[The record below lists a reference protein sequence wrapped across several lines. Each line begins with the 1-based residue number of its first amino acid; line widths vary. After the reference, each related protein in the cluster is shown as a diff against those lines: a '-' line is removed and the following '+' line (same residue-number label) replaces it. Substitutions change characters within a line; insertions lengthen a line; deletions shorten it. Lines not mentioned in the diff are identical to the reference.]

1 MQFLHIVQFMDVVE
15 ERRRRNR
22 ARKRRLIGDTAVS
35 LALEGG
41 LESLTVEGIAEAAD
55 ISTRTFFNY
64 FSTKEDALTV
74 GPSRSAEELAALVAA
89 RPTDEPVVQSMR
101 VMAKEIAESFVPS
114 REQVA
119 LWRRNPELLA
129 RARKPADQEQI
140 FVTLMRAVAD
150 RMEHLPSEVYPSV
163 LVVTTFSIIEW
174 AVRASWQDDVGKPLD
189 DLIDEAFDLIERGL

>member
-1 MQFLHIVQFMDVVE
+1 MDAVE
-15 ERRRRNR
+15 ERRRRNK
-22 ARKRRLIGDTAVS
+22 ARKRRLIGDAAVS
-35 LALEGG
+35 LALKGG

-64 FSTKEDALTV
+64 FSTKEEALTV
-74 GPSRSAEELAALVAA
+74 GPSWSAEELAALVAA
-89 RPTDEPVVQSMR
+89 RPADEPAVRSMR

-114 REQVA
+114 REQIA
-119 LWRRNPELLA
+119 LWRRNPELLT

-150 RMEHLPSEVYPSV
+150 RMEADLPREVYPSV

-174 AVRASWQDDVGKPLD
+174 AVRASWQEGVGKPLD
-189 DLIDEAFDLIERGL
+189 SLIDEAFDLIERGL

>member
-1 MQFLHIVQFMDVVE
+1 MQIVGAVE

-22 ARKRRLIGDTAVS
+22 ARKRRLIGDAAVS
-35 LALEGG
+35 LALERG

-64 FSTKEDALTV
+64 FSTKEEALTV
-74 GPSRSAEELAALVAA
+74 GPSSSAEELAALVTA
-89 RPTDEPVVQSMR
+89 RPADEPVVRSMR
-101 VMAKEIAESFVPS
+101 FLAKEIAESFVPS

-129 RARKPADQEQI
+129 RARRPADQEQI
-140 FVTLMRAVAD
+140 FVTLMRTVAD
-150 RMEHLPSEVYPSV
+150 RMEADLPREVYPSV

-174 AVRASWQDDVGKPLD
+174 AVRASWQDDVGKSLD

>member
-1 MQFLHIVQFMDVVE
+1 MDAVE

-22 ARKRRLIGDTAVS
+22 ARKRRLIGDAAVS
-35 LALEGG
+35 LALERG

-64 FSTKEDALTV
+64 FSTKEESLTV
-74 GPSRSAEELAALVAA
+74 GPSSSAEELAALVTA
-89 RPTDEPVVQSMR
+89 RPADEPVVRSMR
-101 VMAKEIAESFVPS
+101 FLAKEIAESFVPS

-129 RARKPADQEQI
+129 RARRPADQEQI
-140 FVTLMRAVAD
+140 FVTLMRTVAD
-150 RMEHLPSEVYPSV
+150 RMEADLPREVYPSV

-174 AVRASWQDDVGKPLD
+174 AVRASWQDDVGKSLD

>member
-1 MQFLHIVQFMDVVE
+1 M
-15 ERRRRNR
+15 
-22 ARKRRLIGDTAVS
+22 S
-35 LALEGG
+35 LALERG

-64 FSTKEDALTV
+64 FSTKEESLTV
-74 GPSRSAEELAALVAA
+74 GPSSSAEELAALVTA
-89 RPTDEPVVQSMR
+89 RPADEPVVRSMR
-101 VMAKEIAESFVPS
+101 FLAKEIAESFVPS

-129 RARKPADQEQI
+129 RARRPADQEQI
-140 FVTLMRAVAD
+140 FVTLMRTVAD
-150 RMEHLPSEVYPSV
+150 RMEADLPREVYPSV

-174 AVRASWQDDVGKPLD
+174 AVRASWQDDVGKSLD